1 MASSKVGGDIV
12 LRNGKVLLRNGHI
25 VTKQDVKPA
34 E

>member
-1 MASSKVGGDIV
+1 MASPKVGGNIV
-12 LRNGKVLLRNGHI
+12 FRNGKVLFRNGHI

>member
-1 MASSKVGGDIV
+1 MASSEVGGNIV

>member
-1 MASSKVGGDIV
+1 MASQKVGGNIV

-25 VTKQDVKPA
+25 VTKQEVKPA